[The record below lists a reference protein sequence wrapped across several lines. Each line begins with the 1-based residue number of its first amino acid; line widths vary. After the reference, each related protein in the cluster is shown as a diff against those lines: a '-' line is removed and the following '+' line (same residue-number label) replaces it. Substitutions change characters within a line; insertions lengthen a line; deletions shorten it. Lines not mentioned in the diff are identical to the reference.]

1 MNLNNDIASAGPNAE
16 LLPLRRV
23 LVERRP
29 GELLPIDMAKRSCL
43 VITEHGV
50 WRRSNRSIAEA
61 ALSVCHA
68 GADPKNGALAYVVVG
83 DSEAHFTEDSRIVHG
98 AAALVCGPIPV
109 AWLASLLG
117 PGGVPAVRPTGGAS

>member
-1 MNLNNDIASAGPNAE
+1 MIPNNEITAAEPGAGPP
-16 LLPLRRV
+16 PLRRV

-50 WRRSNRSIAEA
+50 WRRSSRSIVEA

-68 GADPKNGALAYVVVG
+68 GADPKDGALAYVVVG
-83 DSEAHFTEDSRIVHG
+83 DSEAHFTDDCRIVHG

-117 PGGVPAVRPTGGAS
+117 PGGVPVVRPTGGAS